1 VSDDALKP
9 NEAIRLLNHAIGQAG
24 ITIVPK
30 YVAQDLA
37 SLGRAHS
44 DDTAFANAVQAVA
57 REILVALRS
66 PATHGEDTE
75 YQLSGWRRC
84 KFPSISGGPAHL
96 RLVFRERK
104 AGGMEILAFGDRE
117 LPQSVYLSA
126 KERV

>member
-9 NEAIRLLNHAIGQAG
+9 NEVIRLLYHAIGRAG
-24 ITIVPK
+24 ITIAPK

-37 SLGRAHS
+37 NLRRAHT
-44 DDTAFANAVQAVA
+44 DDATFANAVQAIA

-66 PATHGEDTE
+66 PATYGEDTE

-96 RLVFRERK
+96 RLVFRERE

-126 KERV
+126 KQRV